1 MSAAAPSS
9 QVVVITGGGGVLG
22 HATAVELA
30 RRGWSSVVTGRTQ
43 SSLDETVAA
52 VEAEGVRA
60 VAVAGDVSGEEH
72 VELVFE
78 TAARELGPVD
88 AVLHAAATHGTPMR
102 LVDVPLSEWEHVIA
116 TNMRST
122 FLVTRAA
129 LRTMVPRRRGSIV
142 LVASAGILRGF
153 PLAAP
158 YAATKSA
165 LPGFARTLAAEVSP
179 DGVRVNVLTPGAMP
193 DAAIYKSAMPGIAEE
208 LGFDPEQGQEL
219 LESMSALRR
228 ACTPHEMAHATA
240 FLLTD
245 DSSLMTG
252 QNLVVDAGLTT

>member
-1 MSAAAPSS
+1 MAGMTD
-9 QVVVITGGGGVLG
+9 VVVITGGGGGLG
-22 HATAVELA
+22 RATAVELA

-43 SSLDETVAA
+43 GSLDDTVAA
-52 VEAEGVRA
+52 VEAAGARA

-72 VELVFE
+72 IDHVFE
-78 TAARELGPVD
+78 TAGELGTVG

-102 LVDVPLSEWEHVIA
+102 LVDVPLSEWEHVTA
-116 TNMRST
+116 TNLRST

-129 LRTMVPRRRGSIV
+129 LRQMLPRRHGSIV

-153 PLAAP
+153 PLAAA

-179 DGVRVNVLTPGAMP
+179 EGIRVNVLTPGAMP

-208 LGFDPEQGQEL
+208 LGFDPDQGQEL

-228 ACTPHEMAHATA
+228 ACTPEEIARSAA

>member
-1 MSAAAPSS
+1 MGE
-9 QVVVITGGGGVLG
+9 VVVITGGGGGLG
-22 HATAVELA
+22 RATAVELA
-30 RRGWSSVVTGRTQ
+30 RRGWDSVVTGRTQ
-43 SSLDETVAA
+43 ASLDETVAA
-52 VEAEGVRA
+52 VQSAGARA
-60 VAVAGDVSGEEH
+60 VALAGDVSDEAH
-72 VELVFE
+72 VEAVFD
-78 TAARELGPVD
+78 TAAREFGPVD
-88 AVLHAAATHGTPMR
+88 AVLHAAATHGTPRR
-102 LVDVPLSEWEHVIA
+102 LVDVELAEWEHVIA
-116 TNMRST
+116 TNLRST

-129 LRTMVPRRRGSIV
+129 LRQMLPRRRGSIV

-179 DGVRVNVLTPGAMP
+179 EGIRVNVLTPGAMP
-193 DAAIYKSAMPGIAEE
+193 DSAIYKSAMPGIAEE
-208 LGFDPEQGQEL
+208 LGFDPDQGQEL

-228 ACTPHEMAHATA
+228 ACTPEEMARSTA